1 MAKDPI
7 TFKVLIN
14 DKVWSAGNDLRI
26 APGQK
31 IEVAPEFA

>member
-14 DKVWSAGNDLRI
+14 DKIWSAGNDLTI